1 MAAQTRLKGFMLI
14 CQTFSRIKKQNVA
27 NKRFLLITRAYPV
40 DEKPISNLT
49 GIERSLYPGNHF
61 CVSSSMR
68 LWLPGHVRIKTML
81 RSISRCS
88 NIRMRYTFC
97 DFTKIK
103 TEARKETPIKK
114 RQSCSLLHP
123 TKTERIYSGT
133 CFCGTCSPLYIRE
146 KGRSEISPEKKGHE

>member
-40 DEKPISNLT
+40 DEKPISNLA
-49 GIERSLYPGNHF
+49 GIDRFINSGNHL

-68 LWLPGHVRIKTML
+68 LRLPGHVRIKTML
-81 RSISRCS
+81 RSISRCP
-88 NIRMRYTFC
+88 NTRRRYVFC

-103 TEARKETPIKK
+103 TDARKETTIKK
-114 RQSCSLLHP
+114 RQSCSLWQP
-123 TKTERIYSGT
+123 NKRERIYSGT

-146 KGRSEISPEKKGHE
+146 KGRSEISPEKRGHE